1 MVLPEH
7 DYVWVKETGEINNK
21 KYYHI
26 LLMTNKDIYKGLGN
40 FNQDDVYLGILI
52 QQAWCS
58 AMNITYPE
66 NRYLVHFPEN
76 PTYWLNANSI
86 ENQILVLNERCL
98 YLAKHH
104 TKHYGDCERSFS
116 CSRSFLQQRG
126 SLLPFN
132 WVI

>member
-52 QQAWCS
+52 QQA
-58 AMNITYPE
+58 
-66 NRYLVHFPEN
+66 
-76 PTYWLNANSI
+76 
-86 ENQILVLNERCL
+86 
-98 YLAKHH
+98 
-104 TKHYGDCERSFS
+104 
-116 CSRSFLQQRG
+116 
-126 SLLPFN
+126 
-132 WVI
+132 